1 MVIDSLIAK
10 SIAELNPQQ
19 AMEQVKARVTKGND
33 PQVILS
39 ECRKGME
46 EVGRKFETC
55 EYFIAE
61 LVFAADFFKKIMEIL
76 EPELKRT
83 MKGDKFGN
91 IIIATVQNDIH
102 DIGKNL
108 VASMLNAAG
117 FGVND
122 LGANVPPGVICDRI
136 KERPVDIVALSCLL
150 TSTIDS
156 MEDTIVE
163 IGRAGLRDKVK
174 IIVGGNPLSSE
185 LATSIGADVYGR
197 DAYDAVIKCKEL
209 MGGGR

>member
-1 MVIDSLIAK
+1 MVIDSLIAT

-19 AMEQVKARVTKGND
+19 AMEQVRARVTRGDD

-39 ECRKGME
+39 ECRQGME

-61 LVFAADFFKKIMEIL
+61 LIFAADFFKKIMEIL
-76 EPELKRT
+76 EPELKKT
-83 MKGDKFGN
+83 IKGEKLGN
-91 IIIATVQNDIH
+91 IIIATVKNDIH

-117 FGVND
+117 FEVTD
-122 LGANVPPGVICDRI
+122 LGINVPPEVICDRI
-136 KERPVDIVALSCLL
+136 KEHPADIVALSCLL

-156 MEDTIVE
+156 MEDTIVK
-163 IGRAGLRDKVK
+163 IARAGLRDKVK
-174 IIVGGNPLSSE
+174 IIVGGNPLSPE
-185 LATSIGADVYGR
+185 LATSIGADIYGR

-209 MGGGR
+209 MGRK